1 MRGFRLLCVGALLM
15 VTGFASAQELGE
27 MVVPVGEVP
36 EEGEVV
42 ETELEE
48 GLESPVDPETYVLGP
63 GDGLFIILTGSITD
77 MYWASITLQ
86 GKLHLKTPVSGVTA
100 GEASSLQRP
109 VYKLIDRIQ
118 VSGLTLAGAEK
129 KANEVASKYF
139 KDVQVSLGLARF
151 RRCKVFVVGD
161 VFRPGIFGASP
172 VTRASQVLKRARLQ
186 GTASRANIGLIRA
199 DTLHSIIN
207 LYSFELTGDPSANPF
222 LMDGDII
229 RVPSMKK
236 RVTVRGAVY
245 GSGVYSLR
253 ISALT
258 AEQTRISEGIYE
270 LEPGDRVSDLVRK
283 AGGVAPWASLKASYV
298 ERRAGAE
305 GKAIKIGVDLEKVL
319 VEGDTLADVLV
330 EDGDILVI
338 PSVEDVVY
346 VEGAVNSPGAILY
359 QPELGA
365 LSYIGL
371 AGGPTDR
378 ASMGRVK
385 VRRPNGDIISANG
398 NPEIRRGDAVIVPEV
413 TLRWWQDYL
422 TIGTAVTSVVIAWLT
437 IAR

>member
-1 MRGFRLLCVGALLM
+1 MCGLRLLCVCAL
-15 VTGFASAQELGE
+15 VTVPCFASAQETGDF
-27 MVVPVGEVP
+27 VAPVGGMP
-36 EEGEVV
+36 EGGEI
-42 ETELEE
+42 EE
-48 GLESPVDPETYVLGP
+48 GLESPVDPGTYVLGP
-63 GDGLFIILTGSITD
+63 GDGILASLTGSISHV
-77 MYWASITLQ
+77 YWTSITLE
-86 GKLHLKTPVSGVTA
+86 GRFHLKTPVSKISMGGPSYVQEPTDQTI
-100 GEASSLQRP
+100 EQIPL
-109 VYKLIDRIQ
+109 
-118 VSGLTLAGAEK
+118 SGMILADAQK
-129 KANEVASKYF
+129 KVNEVASRYF
-139 KDVQVSLGLARF
+139 KNVQVSLSLARY

-161 VFRPGIFGASP
+161 VFRPGIFAATP
-172 VTRASQVLKRARLQ
+172 VTRASQVLKRAQLQ
-186 GTASRANIGLIRA
+186 GTASRANIELIRA

-222 LMDGDII
+222 VTDADII

-245 GSGVYSLR
+245 GSGVYTLR

-270 LEPGDRVSDLVRK
+270 LESGDRASDMVRK
-283 AGGVAPWASLKASYV
+283 AGGVAPWANLRNSYV
-298 ERRAGAE
+298 ERSE
-305 GKAIKIGVDLEKVL
+305 GTGSAKNKIGANLEKVL
-319 VEGDTLADVLV
+319 VKGDTLADVLM

-346 VEGAVNSPGAILY
+346 VEGAVNAPGPIQY

-385 VRRPNGDIISANG
+385 IRRPDGKTVIASG
-398 NPEIRRGDAVIVPEV
+398 NLEIKRGDAIVVPEV
-413 TLRWWQDYL
+413 ALKWWQDYV
-422 TIGTAVTSVVIAWLT
+422 TIAGAVTTVVIAWLSVT
-437 IAR
+437 R

>member
-1 MRGFRLLCVGALLM
+1 MCGLRLLCVCALVL
-15 VTGFASAQELGE
+15 VPGFVLAQESGDLG
-27 MVVPVGEVP
+27 VPAGEA
-36 EEGEVV
+36 
-42 ETELEE
+42 ETA
-48 GLESPVDPETYVLGP
+48 LESPVDPETYVLGP
-63 GDGLFIILTGSITD
+63 GDGLFISLTGSITD
-77 MYWASITLQ
+77 MYWGSVTLQ
-86 GKLHLKTPVSGVTA
+86 GRLYLKTPVSRVTI
-100 GEASSLQRP
+100 GEASNLRIP
-109 VYKLIDRIQ
+109 VYKTIDRIQ
-118 VSGLTLAGAEK
+118 VSGMTLANAEK

-161 VFRPGIFGASP
+161 VFKPGVVGATP
-172 VTRASQVLKRARLQ
+172 VTRASEVLKRAELQ
-186 GTASRANIGLIRA
+186 GTASRASIELLRGG
-199 DTLHSIIN
+199 DVHSIIN
-207 LYSFELTGDPSANPF
+207 LYSFELTGDASANPF
-222 LMDGDII
+222 VMDGDII
-229 RVPSMKK
+229 MVPAMKK

-258 AEQTRISEGIYE
+258 AEQTRTSEGIYE
-270 LEPGDRVSDLVRK
+270 LEAGDKATEIVRK
-283 AGGVAPWASLKASYV
+283 AGGVAPWADLRNSYV
-298 ERRAGAE
+298 KRRTGAE
-305 GKAIKIGVDLEKVL
+305 SKAIKIGVDLEKVL
-319 VEGDTLADVLV
+319 VEGDTLADVLM

-346 VEGAVNSPGAILY
+346 VEGAVNAPGAILY